1 MYSLFEERGELKMKY
16 YMRSKIVSWDST
28 KPSII
33 VGTKSYGFCEV
44 FKSRA
49 DFGKVY
55 PNETPFELE
64 GDK

>member
-1 MYSLFEERGELKMKY
+1 MKY
-16 YMRSKIVSWDST
+16 YMRGKIVSWDST
-28 KPSII
+28 KPSIV

-49 DFGKVY
+49 DFAKAY
-55 PNETPFELE
+55 PYEIPIELE

>member
-1 MYSLFEERGELKMKY
+1 MKY

-28 KPSII
+28 KPSIV

-44 FKSRA
+44 FKTRA
-49 DFGKVY
+49 DFEKVY

-64 GDK
+64 GVK